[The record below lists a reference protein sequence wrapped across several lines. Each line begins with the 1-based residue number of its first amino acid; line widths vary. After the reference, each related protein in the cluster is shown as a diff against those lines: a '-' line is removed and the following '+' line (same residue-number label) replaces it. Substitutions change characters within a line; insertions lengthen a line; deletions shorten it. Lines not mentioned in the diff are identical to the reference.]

1 MKIISI
7 VGFRAAVA
15 TYKCKKYTDYYR
27 KRQTNTSYSL
37 LKIQIPP
44 IFAKSVPPGLLF
56 LLLREIAVG
65 ESPCADERCNY
76 FFLLELAENRLCD
89 RISII
94 SWQAHTFY
102 KSEKADASGEKYIIK
117 GEEH

>member
-1 MKIISI
+1 MTEK
-7 VGFRAAVA
+7 G
-15 TYKCKKYTDYYR
+15 K
-27 KRQTNTSYSL
+27 QNTSYSL

-44 IFAKSVPPGLLF
+44 YFCKKRPARALF